1 MSFHISPSRVFFLS
15 FKQKK
20 SINKLNVKG
29 GKAMSGAIANF
40 FNQKWVKI
48 VSWIMIAI
56 GVIVQLINGVTVG
69 DINAVVEMIFTILQ
83 AIGLL
88 VAAIGKLLQKK
99 ATTNK

>member
-1 MSFHISPSRVFFLS
+1 
-15 FKQKK
+15 
-20 SINKLNVKG
+20 
-29 GKAMSGAIANF
+29 MSGAIANF

-48 VSWIMIAI
+48 VSWIMIAV

-69 DINAVVEMIFTILQ
+69 DINAVVEMIFTIIQ

-88 VAAIGKLLQKK
+88 IAAIGKLLQKK

>member
-1 MSFHISPSRVFFLS
+1 
-15 FKQKK
+15 
-20 SINKLNVKG
+20 
-29 GKAMSGAIANF
+29 MSGAIANF

-48 VSWIMIAI
+48 VSWIMIAV

-88 VAAIGKLLQKK
+88 IAAIGKLLQKK

>member
-1 MSFHISPSRVFFLS
+1 
-15 FKQKK
+15 
-20 SINKLNVKG
+20 
-29 GKAMSGAIANF
+29 MSGAIANF